1 MTNPNEDRWLDLDT
15 LLAEL
20 LAEQCISA
28 VDRSNCT
35 PLQHDQH
42 PLEWIASQ
50 QLADLRNPGQC
61 LDLDAL
67 CQWQAKQ
74 AGQPYLRIDPLETDL
89 ARLTGLMSAAFA
101 RRHGILAVAAD
112 ASGVTVASAQPYV
125 RAWEADLAQALQRP
139 IKRVLASPVQIRQL
153 SQTFFQVAQSVSG
166 ASQQQ
171 SVPIAAGNL
180 EQLLE
185 VGSRANEVQ
194 ANDAHIVS
202 IVDWLLQYA
211 FEQRAS
217 DIHLEPRREQ
227 GQLRFRIDGV
237 LHPVYQFPAPVTLA
251 VVSRLKSLGRM
262 NVAEKRRPQDGRI
275 KTRLPDGEEVEL
287 RLSTLPTTFGE
298 KLVLRVFDPQ
308 LLHQDFAQLGLGAAD
323 LKRWL
328 AMLGQRH
335 GIILVTG
342 PTGSGK
348 TSTLYA
354 SLKHLATPQINL
366 CTVEDPIEMVEP
378 AFNQLQVQPAINL
391 DFAAGTRAL
400 LRQDPDVIMIG
411 EIRDLE
417 TAEVAIQAALTGH
430 LVLSTLHTND
440 ACSAITRLL
449 ELGIAPYLLKASL
462 IGVIA
467 QRLVRT
473 LCDHCKAAPTAPM
486 HSHQAVGCG
495 ECRQTGYHGRSAI
508 FELLGISDA
517 LKARIEPDLDLLAL
531 RRLALDEGML
541 SLKHSGAEKVAA
553 GQTTEAEV
561 LRVIA

>member
-1 MTNPNEDRWLDLDT
+1 MHNLSEDRWLDLNT
-15 LLAEL
+15 LLDEL
-20 LAEQCISA
+20 LAEQRISPA
-28 VDRSNCT
+28 DRGNC
-35 PLQHDQH
+35 PPVQHDQH

-50 QLADLRNPGQC
+50 QLADLLNPGQQ
-61 LDLDAL
+61 LDLDSL
-67 CQWQAKQ
+67 CQWLARQ
-74 AGQPYLRIDPLETDL
+74 AGQPYLRIDPLEIDP
-89 ARLTGLMSAAFA
+89 ARLTGLMSAGFA

-125 RAWEADLAQALQRP
+125 RAWEADLTQVLQRP

-171 SVPIAAGNL
+171 STPIAAGNL

-185 VGSRANEVQ
+185 LGARGADAQ

-217 DIHLEPRREQ
+217 DIHLEPRRDQ

-237 LHPVYQFPAPVTLA
+237 LHPVYQFPGPVTLA

-275 KTRLPDGEEVEL
+275 KTRLPGGAEVEL

-308 LLHQDFAQLGLGAAD
+308 LLQQDFAQLGLGGAD

-328 AMLGQRH
+328 AMLDHRH

-378 AFNQLQVQPAINL
+378 AFNQLQVQPAIDL

-417 TAEVAIQAALTGH
+417 TAQVAIQAALTGH

-462 IGVIA
+462 IGVMA

-473 LCDHCKAAPTAPM
+473 LCRHCMEAPL
-486 HSHQAVGCG
+486 GCR
-495 ECRQTGYHGRSAI
+495 ECRHTGYHGRSAI

-517 LKARIEPDLDLLAL
+517 LKSLINREADLPGLRQLAL
-531 RRLALDEGML
+531 KEGMH
-541 SLKHSGAEKVAA
+541 SLRQSGLDKVAA
-553 GQTTEAEV
+553 GQTSQAEV
-561 LRVIA
+561 LRVTA

>member
-1 MTNPNEDRWLDLDT
+1 MHNLSEDRWLDLST
-15 LLAEL
+15 LLGEL
-20 LAEQCISA
+20 VADQRISPIDRRNCPPMQC
-28 VDRSNCT
+28 
-35 PLQHDQH
+35 DQH

-50 QLADLRNPGQC
+50 QFADLGNPGQT
-61 LDLDAL
+61 LDLNTL
-67 CQWQAKQ
+67 CQWLARQ
-74 AGQPYLRIDPLETDL
+74 AGLPYLHIDPLEIDL
-89 ARLTGLMSAAFA
+89 ARLTGLMSAGFA
-101 RRHGILAVAAD
+101 RRHAILAVAAD
-112 ASGVTVASAQPYV
+112 ASGVTVASAQPYI
-125 RAWEADLAQALQRP
+125 RAWEADLSQVLQRP

-153 SQTFFQVAQSVSG
+153 SQTFFQVARSVSG

-171 SVPIAAGNL
+171 STPMVAGNL

-185 VGSRANEVQ
+185 LGARAPEAQ

-211 FEQRAS
+211 FDQRAS
-217 DIHLEPRREQ
+217 DIHLEPRRDL

-275 KTRLPDGEEVEL
+275 KTRLPGGAEVEL

-308 LLHQDFAQLGLGAAD
+308 LLQQDFAQLGLDGAD
-323 LKRWL
+323 LNRWL
-328 AMLGQRH
+328 AMLDHRH
-335 GIILVTG
+335 GIILITG

-378 AFNQLQVQPAINL
+378 AFNQLQVQPAIDLN
-391 DFAAGTRAL
+391 FAAGTRAL

-417 TAEVAIQAALTGH
+417 TAQVAIQAALTGH

-462 IGVIA
+462 IGVMA

-473 LCDHCKAAPTAPM
+473 LCRHCKGPQPGY
-486 HSHQAVGCG
+486 QPVGCR

-508 FELLGISDA
+508 FELLRMGEAFKS
-517 LKARIEPDLDLLAL
+517 LIEPDTDLLSL
-531 RRLALDEGML
+531 RQLALNEGMK
-541 SLKHSGAEKVAA
+541 SLKQSGMDKVAT

-561 LRVIA
+561 LRVTA

>member
-1 MTNPNEDRWLDLDT
+1 MHNLSEDRWLDLGT
-15 LLAEL
+15 LLDEL
-20 LAEQCISA
+20 VADQRISPD
-28 VDRSNCT
+28 DRNIC
-35 PLQHDQH
+35 PPVQHEQH

-50 QLADLRNPGQC
+50 QLADLGNPGQR
-61 LDLDAL
+61 LDLGTL
-67 CQWQAKQ
+67 CQWLARQ
-74 AGQPYLRIDPLETDL
+74 AGQPYLHIDPLKIDL
-89 ARLTGLMSAAFA
+89 ARLTGLMSAGFA
-101 RRHGILAVAAD
+101 RRHGILALAAD

-125 RAWEADLAQALQRP
+125 RAWEADLAQVLQRP

-171 SVPIAAGNL
+171 SMPTAAGNL

-185 VGSRANEVQ
+185 LGNRGREAQ

-217 DIHLEPRREQ
+217 DIHLEPRRDQ

-237 LHPVYQFPAPVTLA
+237 LHPVYQFPGPVTLA

-275 KTRLPDGEEVEL
+275 KTRLPGGEEVEL

-308 LLHQDFAQLGLGAAD
+308 LLQQDFAQLGLGGAD
-323 LKRWL
+323 LRRWL
-328 AMLGQRH
+328 SMLDHRH

-378 AFNQLQVQPAINL
+378 AFNQLQVQPSIDL
-391 DFAAGTRAL
+391 DFATGTRAL

-417 TAEVAIQAALTGH
+417 TAQVAIQAALTGH

-462 IGVIA
+462 IGVMA

-473 LCDHCKAAPTAPM
+473 LCKHCKAAPASPGQ
-486 HSHQAVGCG
+486 SHQAVGCS

-508 FELLGISDA
+508 YELLGISDA

-531 RRLALDEGML
+531 RRLALDDGML

>member
-1 MTNPNEDRWLDLDT
+1 MHNLSEDRWLDLNT
-15 LLAEL
+15 LLDEL
-20 LAEQCISA
+20 LAEQRISPA
-28 VDRSNCT
+28 DHGNC
-35 PLQHDQH
+35 PPVQHDQH

-50 QLADLRNPGQC
+50 QLADLLNPGQH
-61 LDLDAL
+61 LDLDSL
-67 CQWQAKQ
+67 CQWLARQ
-74 AGQPYLRIDPLETDL
+74 AGQPYLRIDPLEIDP
-89 ARLTGLMSAAFA
+89 ARLTGLMSAGFA

-112 ASGVTVASAQPYV
+112 TSGVTVASAQPYV
-125 RAWEADLAQALQRP
+125 RAWEADLTQVLQRP

-171 SVPIAAGNL
+171 STPIAAGNL

-185 VGSRANEVQ
+185 LGARGADAQ

-217 DIHLEPRREQ
+217 DIHLEPRRDQ

-237 LHPVYQFPAPVTLA
+237 LHPVYQFPGPVTLA

-275 KTRLPDGEEVEL
+275 KTRLPGGAEVEL

-308 LLHQDFAQLGLGAAD
+308 LLQQDFAQLGLGGAD

-328 AMLGQRH
+328 AMLDHRH

-378 AFNQLQVQPAINL
+378 AFNQLQVQPAIDL

-417 TAEVAIQAALTGH
+417 TAQVAIQAALTGH

-462 IGVIA
+462 IGVMA

-473 LCDHCKAAPTAPM
+473 LCRHCKGAPL
-486 HSHQAVGCG
+486 GCR

-517 LKARIEPDLDLLAL
+517 LKSLINREADLPGLRQLAL
-531 RRLALDEGML
+531 KEGMH
-541 SLKHSGAEKVAA
+541 SLRQSGLDKVAA
-553 GQTTEAEV
+553 GQTSQAEV
-561 LRVIA
+561 LRVTA

>member
-1 MTNPNEDRWLDLDT
+1 MHNRSEDRWLDLNT
-15 LLAEL
+15 LLDEL
-20 LAEQCISA
+20 VAEQRLSPA
-28 VDRSNCT
+28 DRGNC
-35 PLQHDQH
+35 PPVQHDQH

-50 QLADLRNPGQC
+50 QLADLANPGQR
-61 LDLDAL
+61 LDLDTL
-67 CQWQAKQ
+67 CQWLARQAK
-74 AGQPYLRIDPLETDL
+74 QPYLRIDPLEIDP
-89 ARLTGLMSAAFA
+89 ARLTGLMSAGFA

-112 ASGVTVASAQPYV
+112 ARDVTVASAQPYV
-125 RAWEADLAQALQRP
+125 RAWEADLAQVLQRP
-139 IKRVLASPVQIRQL
+139 IRRVLASPVQIRQL
-153 SQTFFQVAQSVSG
+153 SQTFFQVAHSVSG

-171 SVPIAAGNL
+171 STPIAAGNL

-185 VGSRANEVQ
+185 LGARGPEAQ

-217 DIHLEPRREQ
+217 DIHLEPRRDQ

-237 LHPVYQFPAPVTLA
+237 LHPVYQFPAAVTLA

-275 KTRLPDGEEVEL
+275 KTRLPGGAEVEL

-308 LLHQDFAQLGLGAAD
+308 LLQQDFAQLGLDGAD

-328 AMLGQRH
+328 AMLDHRH

-378 AFNQLQVQPAINL
+378 AFNQLQVQPAIDL

-417 TAEVAIQAALTGH
+417 TAQVAIQAALTGH

-462 IGVIA
+462 IGVMA

-473 LCDHCKAAPTAPM
+473 LCRHCKGAPL
-486 HSHQAVGCG
+486 GCR

-517 LKARIEPDLDLLAL
+517 LKSLINREADLPGLRQLAL
-531 RRLALDEGML
+531 KEGMH
-541 SLKHSGAEKVAA
+541 SLRQSGLDKVAA
-553 GQTTEAEV
+553 GQTSQAEV
-561 LRVIA
+561 LRVTA

>member
-20 LAEQCISA
+20 LAEQRISA

-50 QLADLRNPGQC
+50 QLADLRNPGQY

-112 ASGVTVASAQPYV
+112 TSGVTVASAQPYV

-462 IGVIA
+462 IGVMA

-473 LCDHCKAAPTAPM
+473 LCNHCKAAPTAPM

-531 RRLALDEGML
+531 RRLALDDGML